1 MEDILKKKEDESLVD
16 YRIRIRLAKVNKE
29 IDLDW
34 GEIVELLGL
43 ECSPDHCRKVSYGL
57 KEAFDYL
64 NSKIQNN
71 STQEEIDKINEKILE
86 LKKIKVQLSDERS
99 LVNKKIREYSRMDNI
114 IDLFNNKIDDIS
126 LHKPFLSDS
135 SYKCYES
142 SNQEAIMLI
151 SDIHYGL
158 ETINAF
164 NRYNSEIFKIR
175 IQYLKDKIIEY
186 SKLHKIKKLHV
197 MLLGDL
203 ISGHIHNSIR
213 LENRENIVEQIIEV
227 SEILSEFIY
236 ELSKEID
243 KITVYSVGG
252 NHDRVLPKK
261 DENLDKDNFTLLI
274 DEYIKLRIKSLG
286 NVIFQENIY
295 DNDIIVAKICGN
307 TCFAVHGDK
316 DKMSTA
322 IPKLTSLI
330 KLIPDYIFMAHL
342 HNCKEDNYGES
353 EICVNGSFSGTDS
366 YAKNLRLSSYAMQKL
381 MIFNESGRICTY
393 NINLSKI

>member
-1 MEDILKKKEDESLVD
+1 MKDILKQKENESLID
-16 YRIRIRLAKVNKE
+16 YSFRIRLAKVNKE

-43 ECSPDHCRKVSYGL
+43 ECSADHCRKVSYGL

-71 STQEEIDKINEKILE
+71 STQEEIDLIDEKILE

-99 LVNKKIREYSRMDNI
+99 LVNKKIREYSRIDNI
-114 IDLFNNKIDDIS
+114 IDLFKNKIDDIS

-135 SYKCYES
+135 SYSNYES
-142 SNQEAIMLI
+142 SNQEALILI
-151 SDIHYGL
+151 SDAHYGL

-164 NRYNSEIFKIR
+164 NKYNSEIFKLR
-175 IQYLKDKIIEY
+175 IQYLSDRVIEY
-186 SKLHKIKKLHV
+186 SKLHKVKRLHI

-213 LENRENIVEQIIEV
+213 LENRENVVEQIIEV

-236 ELSKEID
+236 KLSKELKQI
-243 KITVYSVGG
+243 IIYSVGG

-261 DENLDKDNFTLLI
+261 DENLDKDSFNLLI
-274 DEYIKLRIKSLG
+274 NKYIELRIKSID

-295 DNDIIVAKICGN
+295 DNDIIVTKICGN
-307 TCFAVHGDK
+307 TCFGIHGDK

-330 KLIPDYIFMAHL
+330 RTIPDYVFMAHL
-342 HNCKEDNYGES
+342 HNCKEDTYGES
-353 EICVNGSFSGTDS
+353 EICVNGSFSGTDT
-366 YAKNLRLSSYAMQKL
+366 YAKNLRLSSYAMQKF
-381 MIFNESGRICTY
+381 MIFNDDGRLCTY
-393 NINLSKI
+393 NIKLK

>member
-1 MEDILKKKEDESLVD
+1 MEDILKRKEESLVD
-16 YRIRIRLAKVNKE
+16 YRFRIRLAKANKE
-29 IDLDW
+29 VDLDW
-34 GEIVELLGL
+34 GEIVDLLGL

-99 LVNKKIREYSRMDNI
+99 LVNKKIREYSRIDNI
-114 IDLFNNKIDDIS
+114 IDLFNNKIDSMSSHNTLLQDYS
-126 LHKPFLSDS
+126 SDS
-135 SYKCYES
+135 YGT
-142 SNQEAIMLI
+142 SNQEAVMLI

-186 SKLHKIKKLHV
+186 SKLHKVKKLHL

-227 SEILSEFIY
+227 SEILSIFIY
-236 ELSKEID
+236 ELSQ
-243 KITVYSVGG
+243 KINEVIVYSVGG

-261 DENLDKDNFTLLI
+261 DENLDKDNFALLI
-274 DEYIKLRIKSLG
+274 DEYIKLRIKNLN

-295 DNDIIVAKICGN
+295 DNDIIVAKICRN
-307 TCFAVHGDK
+307 TCLAVHGDK

-322 IPKLTSLI
+322 IPRLTSLI
-330 KLIPDYIFMAHL
+330 KVIPDYIFMAHL
-342 HNCKEDNYGES
+342 HNCKEDTYGES
-353 EICVNGSFSGTDS
+353 EIIVNGSFSGTDT
-366 YAKNLRLSSYAMQKL
+366 YAKNLRLSSYAMQKF
-381 MIFNESGRICTY
+381 MIFDNDGRVCTY
-393 NINLSKI
+393 NIKLK

>member
-1 MEDILKKKEDESLVD
+1 MKDILKQKENESLID
-16 YRIRIRLAKVNKE
+16 YSFRIRLAKVNKE

-71 STQEEIDKINEKILE
+71 STQEEIDLIDEKILE

-99 LVNKKIREYSRMDNI
+99 LVNKKIREYSRVDNI
-114 IDLFNNKIDDIS
+114 IDLFNNKINDIS
-126 LHKPFLSDS
+126 LHKPFLNS
-135 SYKCYES
+135 SYESYES

-151 SDIHYGL
+151 SDTHYGL

-164 NRYNSEIFKIR
+164 NRYNSDIFKTR
-175 IQYLKDKIIEY
+175 IQYLKDRIIEY
-186 SKLHKIKKLHV
+186 SKFHKVKRLHL

-213 LENRENIVEQIIEV
+213 LENRESVVEQIIEV

-236 ELSKEID
+236 ELSKEINQ
-243 KITVYSVGG
+243 IIVYSVGG
-252 NHDRVLPKK
+252 NHDRILPKK
-261 DENLDKDNFTLLI
+261 DENLDKDNFNLLI
-274 DEYIKLRIKSLG
+274 DEYIKLRVKNID

-295 DNDIIVAKICGN
+295 DNDIIVTKICGN
-307 TCFAVHGDK
+307 TCFGVHGDK
-316 DKMSTA
+316 DKISTA

-330 KLIPDYIFMAHL
+330 RTIPDYVFMAHL
-342 HNCKEDNYGES
+342 HNCKEDTYGES
-353 EICVNGSFSGTDS
+353 EICVNGSFSGTDT
-366 YAKNLRLSSYAMQKL
+366 YAKNLRLSSYAMQKF
-381 MIFNESGRICTY
+381 MIFNEEGRVCTY
-393 NINLSKI
+393 NIKLK

>member
-1 MEDILKKKEDESLVD
+1 MEDILKKKEDESLID

-64 NSKIQNN
+64 NSKIQDN

-99 LVNKKIREYSRMDNI
+99 LVNKKIREYSRIDNI

-135 SYKCYES
+135 SYKDYET
-142 SNQEAIMLI
+142 SNQEAVMLI

-175 IQYLKDKIIEY
+175 IQCLKDKVIEY
-186 SKLHKIKKLHV
+186 SKLHKVKRLHV

-243 KITVYSVGG
+243 KIIVYSAGG

-307 TCFAVHGDK
+307 TCFGTHGDK

-342 HNCKEDNYGES
+342 HNCKEDSYGES
-353 EICVNGSFSGTDS
+353 EIIVNGSFSGTDT

-381 MIFNESGRICTY
+381 MIFNDDGRLCTY
-393 NINLSKI
+393 NIKLK

>member
-1 MEDILKKKEDESLVD
+1 MEDILKKKEDESLID

-99 LVNKKIREYSRMDNI
+99 LVNKKIREYSRIDNI
-114 IDLFNNKIDDIS
+114 IDLFNNKIDNIS

-158 ETINAF
+158 ETINTF

-186 SKLHKIKKLHV
+186 SKLHKINRLHV

-243 KITVYSVGG
+243 KIIVYSVGG

-261 DENLDKDNFTLLI
+261 DENLDKDN
-274 DEYIKLRIKSLG
+274 
-286 NVIFQENIY
+286 
-295 DNDIIVAKICGN
+295 
-307 TCFAVHGDK
+307 
-316 DKMSTA
+316 
-322 IPKLTSLI
+322 
-330 KLIPDYIFMAHL
+330 L
-342 HNCKEDNYGES
+342 HY
-353 EICVNGSFSGTDS
+353 
-366 YAKNLRLSSYAMQKL
+366 
-381 MIFNESGRICTY
+381 
-393 NINLSKI
+393 

>member
-99 LVNKKIREYSRMDNI
+99 LVNKKIREYSRIDNI

-164 NRYNSEIFKIR
+164 NRYNSKIFKIR

-186 SKLHKIKKLHV
+186 SKLHKVKRLHV

-203 ISGHIHNSIR
+203 ISGYIHNSIR

-227 SEILSEFIY
+227 SEILSEFI
-236 ELSKEID
+236 
-243 KITVYSVGG
+243 
-252 NHDRVLPKK
+252 
-261 DENLDKDNFTLLI
+261 
-274 DEYIKLRIKSLG
+274 
-286 NVIFQENIY
+286 
-295 DNDIIVAKICGN
+295 
-307 TCFAVHGDK
+307 
-316 DKMSTA
+316 
-322 IPKLTSLI
+322 
-330 KLIPDYIFMAHL
+330 
-342 HNCKEDNYGES
+342 
-353 EICVNGSFSGTDS
+353 
-366 YAKNLRLSSYAMQKL
+366 
-381 MIFNESGRICTY
+381 
-393 NINLSKI
+393 

>member
-64 NSKIQNN
+64 NSKIQDN

-99 LVNKKIREYSRMDNI
+99 LVNKKIREYSRIDNI

-135 SYKCYES
+135 SYKDYET
-142 SNQEAIMLI
+142 SNQEAVMLI

-175 IQYLKDKIIEY
+175 IQCLKDKVIEY
-186 SKLHKIKKLHV
+186 SKLHKVKRLHV

-243 KITVYSVGG
+243 KIIVYSVGG

-307 TCFAVHGDK
+307 TCFGTHGDK

-342 HNCKEDNYGES
+342 HNCKEDSYGES
-353 EICVNGSFSGTDS
+353 EIIVNGSFSGTDT

-381 MIFNESGRICTY
+381 IIFNDDGRLCTY
-393 NINLSKI
+393 NIKLK

>member
-64 NSKIQNN
+64 NSKIQDN

-99 LVNKKIREYSRMDNI
+99 LVNKKIREYSRIDNI

-135 SYKCYES
+135 SYKDYET
-142 SNQEAIMLI
+142 SNQEAVMLI

-175 IQYLKDKIIEY
+175 IQCLKDKVIEY
-186 SKLHKIKKLHV
+186 SKLHKVKRLHV

-243 KITVYSVGG
+243 KIIVYSVGG

-307 TCFAVHGDK
+307 TCFGTHGDK

-342 HNCKEDNYGES
+342 HNCKEDSYGES
-353 EICVNGSFSGTDS
+353 EIIVNGSFSGTDT

-381 MIFNESGRICTY
+381 MIFNDDGRLCTY
-393 NINLSKI
+393 NIKLK

>member
-99 LVNKKIREYSRMDNI
+99 LVNKKIREYSRIDNI

-164 NRYNSEIFKIR
+164 NRYNSKIFKIR

-186 SKLHKIKKLHV
+186 SKLHKVKRLHV

-203 ISGHIHNSIR
+203 ISGYIHNSIR

-243 KITVYSVGG
+243 KIIIYSVGG
-252 NHDRVLPKK
+252 NMIEFFLKK
-261 DENLDKDNFTLLI
+261 M
-274 DEYIKLRIKSLG
+274 
-286 NVIFQENIY
+286 
-295 DNDIIVAKICGN
+295 KI
-307 TCFAVHGDK
+307 
-316 DKMSTA
+316 
-322 IPKLTSLI
+322 
-330 KLIPDYIFMAHL
+330 
-342 HNCKEDNYGES
+342 
-353 EICVNGSFSGTDS
+353 
-366 YAKNLRLSSYAMQKL
+366 
-381 MIFNESGRICTY
+381 
-393 NINLSKI
+393 